1 MSGELKIGF
10 YAGSF
15 DPITRGHLDV
25 MWQALTVFDKLVVA
39 VGRNSTKQPLFP
51 YAERREMII
60 EACAQFPDAKERIRA
75 IHFSGGMAEAARS
88 AGATHLV
95 RAFRQASDFNDEFG
109 IHGVMERIAPD
120 LPMVYLICQ
129 SDYLHVSSSTARE
142 LGRIGEDMSWLV
154 PANVEQRLKAHYANL
169 DASICS

>member
-1 MSGELKIGF
+1 MTQGPKIGF

-25 MWQALTVFDKLVVA
+25 IRQALTVFDVLYVA
-39 VGRNSTKQPLFP
+39 VGSNAAKQGLFDP
-51 YAERREMII
+51 KERTFMAY
-60 EACAQFPDAKERIRA
+60 EACKAQFPEDASRIFTLA
-75 IHFSGGMAEAARS
+75 FEGSLAAAARS
-88 AGATHLV
+88 VGASHLV

-129 SDYLHVSSSTARE
+129 SDFLHVSSSMARE
-142 LGRIGEDMSWLV
+142 LARIGEDMSWLV
-154 PANVEQRLKAHYANL
+154 PPSVERQLKAK
-169 DASICS
+169 S